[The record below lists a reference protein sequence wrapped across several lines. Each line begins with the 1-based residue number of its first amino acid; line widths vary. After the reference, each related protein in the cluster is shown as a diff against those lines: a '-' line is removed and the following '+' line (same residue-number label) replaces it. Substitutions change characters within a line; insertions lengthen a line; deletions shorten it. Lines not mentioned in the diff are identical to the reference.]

1 MAAAPLI
8 VPKLLVVEDDPA
20 TAMLI
25 AKMLSAVGVES
36 QHASSCREAY
46 RVLISESFSCLV
58 IDLGL
63 PDGSGCDI
71 QQTLAKRGDVPPVVF
86 MSSEVNSKQAVEIKQ
101 RNDSRFVPKRA
112 AFLELLRE
120 AVLSIVALESDGV
133 MMSAVTESAARP
145 IEDVLVG
152 GSPPMRELRNKIE
165 RCANSERTVLVSG
178 QTGTGKELVAR
189 AIHDAGPRA
198 QEPFVA
204 VNCAAIAGTLF
215 ESELFGS
222 VRGAFTGA
230 VRDHAGLIGA
240 AGQGTLF
247 LDEIGELP
255 LDAQAKLLR
264 VLEQKCYRQVGSSQE
279 KHSDA
284 RVIAAT
290 NRDLC
295 VEVAEGNFRRDL
307 FYRLDIMNIA
317 VPPLRERLADLPML
331 VEAFL
336 KDEAESSSSRCR
348 SVSSAG
354 LAQLQIHSWPG
365 NVRELRH
372 AVLRTLA
379 WCDDPE
385 LQAFDLAHANV
396 PADAAVKRAG
406 NRRELAWSDVAGAL
420 RENAGRLGPTAA
432 SLQVSVRTLQRRLR
446 DLGMSARDFR

>member
-1 MAAAPLI
+1 MAATPLI
-8 VPKLLVVEDDPA
+8 LPKLLVVEDDPA

-25 AKMLSAVGVES
+25 AKMLSAVGIEP

-46 RVLISESFSCLV
+46 RALMGEDFSCLV

-63 PDGSGCDI
+63 PDGSGREI

-86 MSSEVNSKQAVEIKQ
+86 MSSEVNGKHAVEIQQ

-120 AVLSIVALESDGV
+120 AVLSVVERKSDGE
-133 MMSAVTESAARP
+133 MTSAVADSAARP

-152 GSPPMRELRNKIE
+152 SSPPMLELRNKIE
-165 RCANSERTVLVSG
+165 RCAISERTVLVSG
-178 QTGTGKELVAR
+178 ETGTGKELVAR

-198 QEPFVA
+198 REPFVA
-204 VNCAAIAGTLF
+204 INCAAIAGTLF

-240 AGQGTLF
+240 AGHGTIF

-264 VLEQKCYRQVGSSQE
+264 VLEQRSYRQVGATQE

-317 VPPLRERLADLPML
+317 VPPLRERLADVPML
-331 VEAFL
+331 VKTFL
-336 KDEAESSSSRCR
+336 KLEAQSSNSTCR

-354 LAQLQIHSWPG
+354 LVQLQIHSWPG

-379 WCDDPE
+379 WCDDAE
-385 LQAFDLAHANV
+385 LQAFDLAHANA
-396 PADAAVKRAG
+396 PPDAVVKVGG
-406 NRRELAWSDVAGAL
+406 NRSELAWGDIAGAL
-420 RENAGRLGPTAA
+420 RENTGRLGPAA
-432 SLQVSVRTLQRRLR
+432 AALHVSVRTLQRRLG
-446 DLGMSARDFR
+446 DLGMSARNFR